1 MSDVMWTEKYRPKTL
16 KEVVNLKEIITSLNT
31 FFKSPTTIPHL
42 LFAGRAGTGKTSVA
56 LCIAQQLLGSN
67 WRNYTLELNASDE
80 RGIGMVRERVKSFS
94 RHSRG
99 MLGNVPYSIIILDEC
114 DQMTASAQTA
124 LRRIMETSSRISR
137 FILIANYSSKIIEPI
152 QSRCAVFR
160 FSAVRKEDMIKHL
173 QMIAEKENLTVLGNT
188 IETIVD
194 VSEGDLRRAINI
206 LQTSVG
212 YGKGRRVNVKTVLHV
227 VGQVHPKQI
236 QMMINRALNGHF
248 IEAREILQELMIGYG
263 LAGVDIIRQIHRE
276 LYKISFLSIDEKAE
290 LANIVGEYDF
300 RLSEGANE
308 DIQLSA
314 LLAQFT
320 KFSTSGLHS

>member
-16 KEVVNLKEIITSLNT
+16 EDVVNLKEIITSLNA
-31 FFKSPTTIPHL
+31 FLKSPATMPHL

-56 LCIAQQLLGSN
+56 LCLARQLLGSN
-67 WRNYTLELNASDE
+67 WRSYTLELNASDE
-80 RGIGMVRERVKSFS
+80 RGIRMVRERVKSFS

-99 MLGNVPYSIIILDEC
+99 TLGNIPYSLIILDEC

-173 QMIAEKENLTVLGNT
+173 LTIAEKENLKVLENT
-188 IETIVD
+188 IETIVEF
-194 VSEGDLRRAINI
+194 SEGDLRRAINI

-212 YGKGRRVNVKTVLHV
+212 YEKGMTLNEKAILQV
-227 VGQVHPKQI
+227 VGKAHPKQI
-236 QMMINRALNGHF
+236 QIMINRALNGQF
-248 IEAREILQELMIGYG
+248 IEAKEMLQELMASYG
-263 LAGVDIIRQIHRE
+263 LSGVDIIRQIHRE
-276 LYKISFLSIDEKAE
+276 LYKITFLSLVEKAE
-290 LANIVGEYDF
+290 LANVIGEYDF

-320 KFSTSGLHS
+320 KFSMSRISS

>member
-16 KEVVNLKEIITSLNT
+16 KEVVNLKKIITSLNT
-31 FFKSPTTIPHL
+31 FLKSSATMPHL
-42 LFAGRAGTGKTSVA
+42 LFVGKAGTGKTSIA
-56 LCIAQQLLGSN
+56 LCIARQILGPN
-67 WRNYTLELNASDE
+67 WRSYTLELNASDE
-80 RGIGMVRERVKSFS
+80 RGIRMVRERVKSFS

-99 MLGNVPYSIIILDEC
+99 VLGNIPYSIIILDEC

-124 LRRIMETSSRISR
+124 LRRIMETSSRVSR

-160 FSAVRKEDMIKHL
+160 FAAVRKEDMVKHL
-173 QMIAEKENLTVLGNT
+173 QTIAEKENLKVIGNT
-188 IETIVD
+188 IETIVEFA
-194 VSEGDLRRAINI
+194 EGDLRRAINI
-206 LQTSVG
+206 LQTSVR
-212 YGKGRRVNVKTVLHV
+212 YEKGMMVNEKTVLHV

-236 QMMINRALNGHF
+236 QIMINKALNGKF
-248 IEAREILQELMIGYG
+248 IEAREILGELMASYG
-263 LAGVDIIRQIHRE
+263 LSGVDIIRQIHRE
-276 LYKISFLSIDEKAE
+276 LYKISFLSSEEKAE

-300 RLSEGANE
+300 RLTEGANE

-320 KFSTSGLHS
+320 KFTTSRVNS

>member
-16 KEVVNLKEIITSLNT
+16 DEVVNLKRIITSLNAFLKVPAT
-31 FFKSPTTIPHL
+31 MPHL
-42 LFAGRAGTGKTSVA
+42 LFAGKAGTGKTSIA
-56 LCIAQQLLGSN
+56 LCIARQLLGPN
-67 WRNYTLELNASDE
+67 WHSYTLELNASDE
-80 RGIGMVRERVKSFS
+80 RGIRMVRERVKSFS

-99 MLGNVPYSIIILDEC
+99 TLGNIPYSIIILDEC

-124 LRRIMETSSRISR
+124 LRRIMETSSRVSR

-173 QMIAEKENLTVLGNT
+173 QTIAEKENLKVVGNT
-188 IETIVD
+188 IEMVAEF
-194 VSEGDLRRAINI
+194 SEGDLRRAINI
-206 LQTSVG
+206 LQTSVRYEEG
-212 YGKGRRVNVKTVLHV
+212 ITVNEKTVLHV
-227 VGQVHPKQI
+227 VGQIHPKQI
-236 QMMINRALNGHF
+236 QIMINRALNGKF
-248 IEAREILQELMIGYG
+248 IEAREMLQELMVSYG
-263 LAGVDIIRQIHRE
+263 LSGVDIIRQIHRE
-276 LYKISFLSIDEKAE
+276 LYKLSFLSHEEKAE

-320 KFSTSGLHS
+320 KFTTSRESS